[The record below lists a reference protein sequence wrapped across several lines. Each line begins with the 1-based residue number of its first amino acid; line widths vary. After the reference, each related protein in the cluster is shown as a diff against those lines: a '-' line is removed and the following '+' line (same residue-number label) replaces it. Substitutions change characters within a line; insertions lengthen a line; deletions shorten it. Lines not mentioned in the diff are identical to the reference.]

1 MEKVITYSE
10 LASLCRSEEGIAQL
24 KVYIQQVADI
34 IDGFTLDFLNDIDY
48 TIEEYSV
55 IQKKL
60 TGSVMYLNPIV
71 SYTAGIKRTEALR
84 KFVDLKKNFIPE
96 TVKDKFVA
104 TSATQEAELSVEY
117 FREVRNMSEAY
128 LKSAESG
135 IYFCKDR
142 VLEKK
147 KEYKASNE

>member
-1 MEKVITYSE
+1 MKKVISYSE
-10 LASLCRSEEGIAQL
+10 LAELCKSEEGIVKL
-24 KVYIQQVADI
+24 KTYIQQVADI
-34 IDGFTLDFLNDIDY
+34 IDGFTLDFLNDVDF

-60 TGSVMYLNPIV
+60 TGCVMYLNPIV

-142 VLEKK
+142 VVERK
-147 KEYKASNE
+147 KEFVNSNE